1 MFSLVFLTKNEH
13 HHLKPSQDE
22 KRQRRRKSLIGIL
35 GYRKSGCMIFT
46 NVEPFGTFSDNAGD
60 VKSFR

>member
-22 KRQRRRKSLIGIL
+22 KRQGQRKSLIGIL
-35 GYRKSGCMIFT
+35 AYRKSGCMLFI
-46 NVEPFGTFSDNAGD
+46 NVEAFGTFSDNAGD
-60 VKSFR
+60 EKSFR